1 MNGSLSITL
10 PSKSDPTVPP
20 AIEGREWDVTMF
32 HFCPNLPLLCQ
43 KCETLGREGNPA
55 FHSRLTECASTKNA
69 KAPAM
74 DTGAS
79 TGRGHDRGC

>member
-43 KCETLGREGNPA
+43 KCETLA
-55 FHSRLTECASTKNA
+55 
-69 KAPAM
+69 
-74 DTGAS
+74 
-79 TGRGHDRGC
+79 